1 MLNLLVLS
9 FRNPAIPS
17 RKFRVHAFEPYWK
30 RSGLRYEIRAL
41 SDGLLSRWMTLL
53 RLPKA
58 KTVLLQKKL
67 IRPSEFDRLKAR
79 GEKVIYDFDDAVYL
93 NPKVRDR
100 FEHIVRN
107 SDAVFAGNRV
117 LAEAALP
124 YNRNTVIVPTGLDLG
139 CYRPIRSEREGSPVI
154 GWIGTRH
161 NLANLYGLSSV
172 LKKMRERGTRF
183 RLRYICD
190 GPDPLLDADGWQY
203 VPWSEGSERDSLA
216 GLDIGLMP
224 LKDNEY
230 NRGKCGFKIIQ
241 YMAMGIPA
249 VASPVGFNSELI
261 THGRDGFLC
270 PDPSGWEECLQALI
284 TDPGKYA
291 AVRKSA
297 LERVKDFDIQRIFT
311 LIRPH
316 LAF

>member
-9 FRNPAIPS
+9 FRNPDVPS
-17 RKFRVHAFEPYWK
+17 RRFRVHAFEPCWK
-30 RSGLRYEIRAL
+30 QAGLSYEIKGL
-41 SDGLLSRWMTLL
+41 SDGLLPRWMTLL
-53 RLPKA
+53 RLPRA

-67 IRPSEFDRLKAR
+67 MRPSEFNRLKA
-79 GEKVIYDFDDAVYL
+79 GAEKVIYDFDDAVYL

-117 LAEAALP
+117 LAEAARP
-124 YNRNTVIVPTGLDLG
+124 YNRNTVIVPTGLNLDT
-139 CYRPIRSEREGSPVI
+139 YRPIQREKGDSPVI

-161 NLANLYGLSSV
+161 NLKNLYGLSSV
-172 LKKMRERGTRF
+172 LKKMRGRGTRF
-183 RLRYICD
+183 RLHYICD
-190 GPDPLLDADGWQY
+190 RPDPLLNADGWQH

-224 LKDNEY
+224 LADNEY

-249 VASPVGFNSELI
+249 VASPVGFNRELI

-270 PDPSGWEECLQALI
+270 PDPSG
-284 TDPGKYA
+284 D
-291 AVRKSA
+291 RKS
-297 LERVKDFDIQRIFT
+297 VV
-311 LIRPH
+311 
-316 LAF
+316 

>member
-1 MLNLLVLS
+1 
-9 FRNPAIPS
+9 
-17 RKFRVHAFEPYWK
+17 VHAFEPYWK
-30 RSGLRYEIRAL
+30 QAGLSYEIEGL
-41 SDGLLSRWMTLL
+41 SDGLLPRWMTLL
-53 RLPKA
+53 LLPRA

-67 IRPSEFDRLKAR
+67 IRPSEFNRLKAR
-79 GEKVIYDFDDAVYL
+79 AEKVIYDFDDAVYL
-93 NPKVRDR
+93 NPKVRNR

-117 LAEAALP
+117 LAEAAWP
-124 YNRNTVIVPTGLDLG
+124 YNRNTVIVPTGLNLDY
-139 CYRPIRSEREGSPVI
+139 YRPIPGEKGDSPVI

-161 NLANLYGLSSV
+161 NLKNLYGLSSV
-172 LKKMRERGTRF
+172 LKKMRGRGTRF
-183 RLRYICD
+183 RLHYICD
-190 GPDPLLDADGWQY
+190 GPDPLLNADGWQH

-224 LKDNEY
+224 LTDNEY
-230 NRGKCGFKIIQ
+230 NRGKCGFKILQ

-249 VASPVGFNSELI
+249 VASPVGFNQELI

-270 PDPSGWEECLQALI
+270 KDPSEWEKCLQTLI
-284 TDPGKYA
+284 ADQGKYG

-297 LERVKDFDIQRIFT
+297 LERVKDFDLQRIFT